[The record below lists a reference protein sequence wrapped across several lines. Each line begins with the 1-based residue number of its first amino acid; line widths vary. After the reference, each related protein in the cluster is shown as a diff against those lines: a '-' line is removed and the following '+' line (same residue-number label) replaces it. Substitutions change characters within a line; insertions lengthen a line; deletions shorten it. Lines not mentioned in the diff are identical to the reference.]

1 MLRWKTYMKI
11 RKLNRSE
18 IMERKSKV
26 TTVFLV
32 SAIITVLFTIWG
44 VIPESILGNASL
56 LNVTTKLQG
65 WLSNGFGWFYLLS
78 ATGILLVAI
87 FLIFSRFGSIRL
99 GKDTD
104 RPEFGYLSWFAML
117 FSAGMGIGLV
127 FWGAAEPLSHFH
139 APPFDSGTPEGDA
152 RTAMQYSFFH
162 WGLHPWAIYA
172 MIALA
177 IAYSTF
183 RKGRPATIGET
194 IGSLVKDR
202 YEIPVKRTVDVLAI
216 IATAFGVATS
226 LGFGAQQI
234 AGGIHF
240 LIPNVPNAFSTQ
252 LIIIAVVTVLYMI
265 SASTGLEKGIRILSN
280 TNIFLAIVL
289 LIATLMVGPSAF
301 ILDLFTQTIG
311 TYLQQLPSM
320 SFRTAAFEPVEREW
334 INGWTIF
341 YWAWWISWSPFV
353 GTFIA
358 RVSKGRTIRE
368 FIIGILLVPTS
379 FGLLWFSVFGGA
391 AIWADLNGG
400 ANLIATVNEIGT
412 EVGLFALFETF
423 GGFGTILSVVA
434 IFLVSVFFI
443 TSADSATYVLGML
456 STNGKLVP
464 PMRIKL
470 IWGLIQSSIAA
481 VLLYVGGLGALQAVA
496 ILVAFPFIFVLILM
510 IVALFKDLSD
520 EPDERDKYIEAYKQE
535 EEDKLG

>member
-1 MLRWKTYMKI
+1 MK
-11 RKLNRSE
+11 
-18 IMERKSKV
+18 RKSQV
-26 TTVFLV
+26 TTVFIV

-44 VIPESILGNASL
+44 IFPERLLGNASL
-56 LNVTTKLQG
+56 LNVTTTVQG
-65 WLSNGFGWFYLLS
+65 WLSNGMGWFYLLS
-78 ATGILLVAI
+78 ATGILLVAV

-104 RPEFGYLSWFAML
+104 RPDFGYLTWFAML
-117 FSAGMGIGLV
+117 FSAGMGIGLI
-127 FWGAAEPLSHFH
+127 FWGAAEPLLHFH
-139 APPFDSGTPEGDA
+139 SPPFESPTPEGDA
-152 RTAMQYSFFH
+152 RTAMRYAFFH
-162 WGLHPWAIYA
+162 WGFHPWAIYA

-194 IGSLVKDR
+194 IGSLVNDR
-202 YEIPVKRTVDVLAI
+202 YERPVKQTVDILAV

-234 AGGIHF
+234 AGGIHY
-240 LIPNVPNAFSTQ
+240 LIPSVPNAFSTQ

-280 TNIFLAIVL
+280 TNIFLAVVL
-289 LIATLMVGPSAF
+289 LVATLIAGPSAF

-320 SFRTAAFEPVEREW
+320 SFRTAALEPVEREW

-379 FGLLWFSVFGGA
+379 FGLLWFSVFGGS
-391 AIWADLNGG
+391 AIWADLFGG
-400 ANLIATVNEIGT
+400 QNLITAVNEIGT

-423 GGFGTILSVVA
+423 GGFGTVLSIIA
-434 IFLVSVFFI
+434 IFLISTFFI

-456 STNGKLVP
+456 TTNGKLIP

-470 IWGLIQSSIAA
+470 TWGFIQSSIAA
-481 VLLYVGGLGALQAVA
+481 VLLYAGGLSALQAVA
-496 ILVAFPFIFVLILM
+496 ILVAFPFIFVLIFM
-510 IVALFKDLSD
+510 IIALFKDLSD
-520 EPDERDKYIEAYKQE
+520 EPDERDKWIDAYKK
-535 EEDKLG
+535 EEDKLS

>member
-1 MLRWKTYMKI
+1 
-11 RKLNRSE
+11 
-18 IMERKSKV
+18 MERKSQV

-32 SAIITVLFTIWG
+32 SVIITVLFTIWG
-44 VIPESILGNASL
+44 IFPESVIGNASL
-56 LNVTTKLQG
+56 LNVTSKLQG

-78 ATGILLVAI
+78 ATGLLVVAV

-104 RPEFGYLSWFAML
+104 RPDFGYITWFAML
-117 FSAGMGIGLV
+117 FSAGMGIGLI
-127 FWGAAEPLSHFH
+127 FWGASEPLLHFYT
-139 APPFDSGTPEGDA
+139 PPFESGTPEGDA
-152 RTAMQYSFFH
+152 RTAMRYAFFH
-162 WGLHPWAIYA
+162 WGFHPWAIYA

-194 IGSLVKDR
+194 IGSLVNDR
-202 YEIPVKRTVDVLAI
+202 YERPVKQTVDVLAV

-234 AGGIHF
+234 AGGLHY
-240 LIPNVPNAFSTQ
+240 LIPAVPNAFITQ
-252 LIIIAVVTVLYMI
+252 MIIIVVVTVLYMI
-265 SASTGLEKGIRILSN
+265 SATTGLDKGIRILSN

-289 LIATLMVGPSAF
+289 LVATLFAGPTAF
-301 ILDLFTQTIG
+301 LFDLFTQTIG

-320 SFRTAAFEPVEREW
+320 SFRTAAFEPAEREW

-379 FGLLWFSVFGGA
+379 FGLLWFSVFGGS
-391 AIWADLNGG
+391 AIWADLFGG
-400 ANLIATVNEIGT
+400 SNVIGAVNAIGE
-412 EVGLFALFETF
+412 EVGLFALYETF
-423 GGFGTILSVVA
+423 GGFGTVLSIVA
-434 IFLVSVFFI
+434 IFLISTFFI

-456 STNGKLVP
+456 TSDGKLVP
-464 PMRIKL
+464 SMRIKL
-470 IWGLIQSSIAA
+470 VWGFIQSSIAA
-481 VLLYVGGLGALQAVA
+481 VLLYAGGLGALQAVA

-510 IVALFKDLSD
+510 VVALFKDLSD
-520 EPDERDKYIEAYKQE
+520 EKDERDIWLEKQIDE
-535 EEDKLG
+535 NDRLG

>member
-1 MLRWKTYMKI
+1 
-11 RKLNRSE
+11 
-18 IMERKSKV
+18 MERNRKV

-32 SAIITVLFTIWG
+32 SAIITVLFTMWG
-44 VIPESILGNASL
+44 VVPESILGNASL
-56 LNVTTKLQG
+56 LNVTTKLQD

-127 FWGAAEPLSHFH
+127 FWGAAEPLSHFY
-139 APPFDSGTPEGDA
+139 APPFESGTPEGDA
-152 RTAMQYSFFH
+152 RTAMRYSFFH

-194 IGSLVKDR
+194 IGALVNDR
-202 YEIPVKRTVDVLAI
+202 YERTVKQTVDVLAI

-265 SASTGLEKGIRILSN
+265 SATTGIEKGIRILSN
-280 TNIFLAIVL
+280 TNIFLAVVL
-289 LIATLMVGPSAF
+289 LVATLMVGPSAF

-311 TYLQQLPSM
+311 TYLQQLPTM

-334 INGWTIF
+334 INSWTIF

-391 AIWADLNGG
+391 AIWADLFGG
-400 ANLIATVNEIGT
+400 AALIDTVNEIGT
-412 EVGLFALFETF
+412 EVGLFALFDTF
-423 GGFGTILSVVA
+423 GSIGPILSIVA

-464 PMRIKL
+464 PMRIKI
-470 IWGLIQSSIAA
+470 IWGFIQSSIAA

-510 IVALFKDLSD
+510 IVALFKDLSE
-520 EPDERDKYIEAYKQE
+520 EPDERDKFIEAYKR
-535 EEDKLG
+535 EEDNKLG

>member
-1 MLRWKTYMKI
+1 
-11 RKLNRSE
+11 
-18 IMERKSKV
+18 MERKSRV
-26 TTVFLV
+26 TTVFVV
-32 SAIITVLFTIWG
+32 SGIITGLFTIWG
-44 VIPESILGNASL
+44 LFPESVLGNATL
-56 LNVTTKLQG
+56 LNVTSTLQG
-65 WLSNGFGWFYLLS
+65 WLSNGMGWFYLLS
-78 ATGILLVAI
+78 ATGFLLVSV
-87 FLIFSRFGSIRL
+87 FLIFSRYGSIRL
-99 GKDTD
+99 GKDMD
-104 RPEFGYLSWFAML
+104 RPEFSYLSWFAML
-117 FSAGMGIGLV
+117 FSAGMGIGLI
-127 FWGAAEPLSHFH
+127 FWGAAEPLLHFH
-139 APPFDSGTPEGDA
+139 SPPFASPTPEGDA
-152 RTAMQYSFFH
+152 RTAMRYAFFH

-194 IGSLVKDR
+194 IGSLVHNR
-202 YEIPVKRTVDVLAI
+202 YEQPVKQTVDILAV

-234 AGGIHF
+234 AGGLHY
-240 LIPNVPNAFSTQ
+240 LIPGVPNAFVTQ

-265 SASTGLEKGIRILSN
+265 SASTGLDKGIRILSN

-289 LIATLMVGPSAF
+289 LVATMFAGPTAF
-301 ILDLFTQTIG
+301 IFDLFTQTVG

-379 FGLLWFSVFGGA
+379 FGLLWFSVFGGS
-391 AIWADLNGG
+391 AIWADLFGG
-400 ANLIATVNEIGT
+400 YSLIDQVNEIGT

-423 GGFGTILSVVA
+423 GGFGTLLSVIA
-434 IFLVSVFFI
+434 IFLISTFFI

-456 STNGKLVP
+456 TSNGKLIP
-464 PMRIKL
+464 PMGIKMT
-470 IWGLIQSSIAA
+470 WGIIQSSIAA
-481 VLLYVGGLGALQAVA
+481 VLLYAGGLDALQAVA
-496 ILVAFPFIFVLILM
+496 ILVAFPFIFVLIFML
-510 IVALFKDLSD
+510 IALFKDLAD
-520 EPDERDKYIEAYKQE
+520 EPDERDKWLETQKKD
-535 EEDKLG
+535 EDQLG